1 MRVGKMG
8 RLTKGRE
15 AAEKKK
21 KAVLS
26 KRRQKNACK
35 EDRAIKKADKRREI
49 CFSQSLYEREII

>member
-1 MRVGKMG
+1 MG